1 MQGSPSRPRRTPSL
15 NLRPK
20 TAPIS
25 PLPLG
30 EGGPQDRARERPPG
44 SWAQFG
50 RKIGGRGLALI
61 TALAG
66 SVILL
71 SPPVQA
77 EGLHL
82 TSADGKPLNA
92 EYQSGDA
99 RRPAVLVLHGFL
111 QTREFLTTQSIING
125 LSSMG
130 NGILSPNLS
139 LGVADR
145 QQSMQCQAPHHNTFE
160 DDLREIDV
168 WVQWLRKQG
177 YPSVI
182 IVGHSWGSQH
192 GVGYADAYPR
202 APIAAV
208 VGVSLVRTEQTPQ
221 ATARQSAAARG
232 RLTRKDAS
240 LKPYALSYCKEYM
253 AKPETYLS
261 YARWSD
267 AHVLDVLA
275 RLKKRQVPVYVLLGS
290 EDKRSDNAWAKALR
304 VSASE
309 VLVIEGANHFFSSL
323 HEFELSER
331 LEVILARLNAAAKQ

>member
-1 MQGSPSRPRRTPSL
+1 MQGCPKHPWRTL
-15 NLRPK
+15 V
-20 TAPIS
+20 
-25 PLPLG
+25 
-30 EGGPQDRARERPPG
+30 
-44 SWAQFG
+44 
-50 RKIGGRGLALI
+50 LI
-61 TALAG
+61 TTLAG
-66 SVILL
+66 MVILL
-71 SPPVQA
+71 SAPVQA
-77 EGLHL
+77 EGLRL

-92 EYQSGDA
+92 EYQPGDT

-125 LSSMG
+125 LAGVG

-145 QQSMQCQAPHHNTFE
+145 QQSMQCQAPHQNTLE

-168 WVQWLRKQG
+168 WVRWLREKG

-192 GVGYADAYPR
+192 GLGYADAYPK

-208 VGVSLVRTEQTPQ
+208 VGVSLVRTEQSPRVI
-221 ATARQSAAARG
+221 ARQSAAAKG
-232 RLTRKDAS
+232 RLTRRDAA
-240 LKPYALSYCKEYM
+240 LHPYALSYCKEYM
-253 AKPETYLS
+253 AKPEAYLS

-267 AHVLDVLA
+267 AHVLEVLA

-290 EDKRSDNAWAKALR
+290 RDKRSDHAWAKALR
-304 VSASE
+304 VSASQ
-309 VLVIEGANHFFSSL
+309 VLVVEGANHFFSSL

-331 LEVILARLNAAAKQ
+331 LEVILARLNTAAR

>member
-1 MQGSPSRPRRTPSL
+1 MQGSPKRPGWAISL
-15 NLRPK
+15 FATL
-20 TAPIS
+20 TFIVLSS
-25 PLPLG
+25 P
-30 EGGPQDRARERPPG
+30 A
-44 SWAQFG
+44 
-50 RKIGGRGLALI
+50 
-61 TALAG
+61 
-66 SVILL
+66 
-71 SPPVQA
+71 QA
-77 EGLHL
+77 EDLRL
-82 TSADGKPLNA
+82 TSADGKPVNA
-92 EYQSGDA
+92 EYLPGDT

-111 QTREFLTTQSIING
+111 QTREFLTTQTIISG
-125 LSSMG
+125 LSSVG

-145 QQSMQCQAPHHNTFE
+145 QQSMQCQAPHQNTFE

-192 GVGYADAYPR
+192 GVGYADAYPK

-221 ATARQSAAARG
+221 VIARQSAAAKE
-232 RLTRKDAS
+232 RLTRKDTA

-253 AKPETYLS
+253 ARPESYLS

-267 AHVLDVLA
+267 ARVLGVLE

-290 EDKRSDNAWAKALR
+290 QDKRSDNAWAKALR
-304 VSASE
+304 VSASQ
-309 VLVIEGANHFFSSL
+309 VLVVEGANHFFSSL
-323 HEFELSER
+323 HEFELNER
-331 LEVILARLNAAAKQ
+331 LEVILARLNTAAQ